1 MTAAV
6 PLIHAVTVAMV
17 TGIMVEQTGES
28 EGSEGRQMWEKGLEM
43 ERRGP
48 ELSRGGGHWRISVR
62 KIALHIKSIVNDAL
76 I

>member
-6 PLIHAVTVAMV
+6 PLIHAVTVARM

-28 EGSEGRQMWEKGLEM
+28 EGSRGGAANGEEKGKDELRKCVLE
-43 ERRGP
+43 
-48 ELSRGGGHWRISVR
+48 
-62 KIALHIKSIVNDAL
+62 KSICKFPQQIRFIVNNDN

>member
-6 PLIHAVTVAMV
+6 PLIHAFTPAVV

-28 EGSEGRQMWEKGLEM
+28 EGN
-43 ERRGP
+43 
-48 ELSRGGGHWRISVR
+48 RGGDVGEKHREEEKEAKDCPQRESARIEICYVTTD
-62 KIALHIKSIVNDAL
+62 HVN